1 MDGDLSSSIVLVG
14 EIIMIVLKKD
24 NHYMH
29 TVSIEVAQEKVN
41 DGYEVLKNKFPGVKI
56 VKQEPKAAPKKKMFA
71 KKKK

>member
-1 MDGDLSSSIVLVG
+1 MSSPIVLVG

-29 TVSIEVAQEKVN
+29 TESLEVAQEKVN
-41 DGYEVLKNKFPGVKI
+41 DGYEILKNKFPGVKI
-56 VKQEPKAAPKKKMFA
+56 VKQESKAEPKKKMPS